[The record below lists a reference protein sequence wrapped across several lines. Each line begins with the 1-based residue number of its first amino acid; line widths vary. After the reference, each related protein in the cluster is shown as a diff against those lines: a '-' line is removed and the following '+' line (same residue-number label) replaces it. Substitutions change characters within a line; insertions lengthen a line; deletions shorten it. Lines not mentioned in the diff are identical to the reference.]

1 MEIQSLDLFM
11 NIRLKTFI
19 DEFLDY
25 ALEDLQN
32 NKSFG
37 NMQYDYVLDKI
48 DNNWLLYV
56 YDVVLDHYGMPYRNM
71 VGSYYVFNVNQYINI
86 R

>member
-1 MEIQSLDLFM
+1 M

-71 VGSYYVFNVNQYINI
+71 LDYWLYNVDYYFK
-86 R
+86 